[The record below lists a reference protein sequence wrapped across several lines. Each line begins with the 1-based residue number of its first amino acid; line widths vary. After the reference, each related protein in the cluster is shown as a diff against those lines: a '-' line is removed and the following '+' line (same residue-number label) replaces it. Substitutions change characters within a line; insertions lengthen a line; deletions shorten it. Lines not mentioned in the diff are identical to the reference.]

1 MNYEDFLFKV
11 PVESSDYRENSDF
24 VIQQIE
30 SIIKEAIDSQ
40 RNKIFINTN
49 LRLGLPMENIN
60 KIAGPF
66 VEAWAFEVFYEE
78 FQKQQSEYDLVN
90 VETMT
95 RLNMADVVL
104 QFKKRSTAVVAN
116 VDVKAT
122 SKDIEKSGKAPNIT
136 SYSRIRTAYVKD
148 PDFMFVILSLKHKV
162 YSDRNIATG
171 LMDGVMEVVDFNA
184 YDLKYISALDI
195 SYNPALGTGQIQI
208 KDRILD
214 LREKIEKQKNTLQK
228 EIELKNKRMQE
239 ILNFKS
245 STNEILAINGFLAF
259 VMTIDAVIK
268 GYTINQ
274 FRESLKA
281 EKILDEK
288 GDLIENLY
296 KQVNER
302 VEIIAKA
309 EKHDLQDFLKEN
321 DIYSIFE
328 DGKLEK
334 FLEKNESSLNSKE
347 KSKIKINSMET
358 SHEQ

>member
-30 SIIKEAIDSQ
+30 SIIEEAINSQ

-208 KDRILD
+208 KDIHYVTRQDRTVWEFCQLLD
-214 LREKIEKQKNTLQK
+214 SKYLRSRDKTIATWEREARKN
-228 EIELKNKRMQE
+228 
-239 ILNFKS
+239 
-245 STNEILAINGFLAF
+245 GW
-259 VMTIDAVIK
+259 IK
-268 GYTINQ
+268 
-274 FRESLKA
+274 
-281 EKILDEK
+281 D
-288 GDLIENLY
+288 D
-296 KQVNER
+296 
-302 VEIIAKA
+302 
-309 EKHDLQDFLKEN
+309 
-321 DIYSIFE
+321 
-328 DGKLEK
+328 
-334 FLEKNESSLNSKE
+334 
-347 KSKIKINSMET
+347 
-358 SHEQ
+358 

>member
-30 SIIKEAIDSQ
+30 SIIKEAIDNQ

-208 KDRILD
+208 KDIHYVTRQDRTVWEFCQLLD
-214 LREKIEKQKNTLQK
+214 SKYLRSRDKTIATWEREARKN
-228 EIELKNKRMQE
+228 
-239 ILNFKS
+239 
-245 STNEILAINGFLAF
+245 GW
-259 VMTIDAVIK
+259 IK
-268 GYTINQ
+268 
-274 FRESLKA
+274 
-281 EKILDEK
+281 D
-288 GDLIENLY
+288 D
-296 KQVNER
+296 
-302 VEIIAKA
+302 
-309 EKHDLQDFLKEN
+309 
-321 DIYSIFE
+321 
-328 DGKLEK
+328 
-334 FLEKNESSLNSKE
+334 
-347 KSKIKINSMET
+347 
-358 SHEQ
+358 

>member
-30 SIIKEAIDSQ
+30 SIIEEAIDSQ

-208 KDRILD
+208 KDIHYVTRQDRTVWEFCQLLD
-214 LREKIEKQKNTLQK
+214 SKYLRSRDKTIATWEREARKN
-228 EIELKNKRMQE
+228 
-239 ILNFKS
+239 
-245 STNEILAINGFLAF
+245 GW
-259 VMTIDAVIK
+259 IK
-268 GYTINQ
+268 
-274 FRESLKA
+274 
-281 EKILDEK
+281 D
-288 GDLIENLY
+288 D
-296 KQVNER
+296 
-302 VEIIAKA
+302 
-309 EKHDLQDFLKEN
+309 
-321 DIYSIFE
+321 
-328 DGKLEK
+328 
-334 FLEKNESSLNSKE
+334 
-347 KSKIKINSMET
+347 
-358 SHEQ
+358 

>member
-1 MNYEDFLFKV
+1 MNYEDFLLKV

-30 SIIKEAIDSQ
+30 SIIKEAIDSH

-208 KDRILD
+208 KDIHYVTRQDRTVWEFCQLLD
-214 LREKIEKQKNTLQK
+214 SKYLRSRDKTIATWEREARKN
-228 EIELKNKRMQE
+228 
-239 ILNFKS
+239 
-245 STNEILAINGFLAF
+245 GW
-259 VMTIDAVIK
+259 IK
-268 GYTINQ
+268 
-274 FRESLKA
+274 
-281 EKILDEK
+281 D
-288 GDLIENLY
+288 D
-296 KQVNER
+296 
-302 VEIIAKA
+302 
-309 EKHDLQDFLKEN
+309 
-321 DIYSIFE
+321 
-328 DGKLEK
+328 
-334 FLEKNESSLNSKE
+334 
-347 KSKIKINSMET
+347 
-358 SHEQ
+358 

>member
-30 SIIKEAIDSQ
+30 SIIQDAIDSQ

-78 FQKQQSEYDLVN
+78 FKKQQSEYDLVN

-208 KDRILD
+208 KDIHYVTRQDRTVWEFCQLLD
-214 LREKIEKQKNTLQK
+214 SKYLRSRDKTIATWEREARKN
-228 EIELKNKRMQE
+228 
-239 ILNFKS
+239 
-245 STNEILAINGFLAF
+245 GW
-259 VMTIDAVIK
+259 IK
-268 GYTINQ
+268 
-274 FRESLKA
+274 
-281 EKILDEK
+281 D
-288 GDLIENLY
+288 D
-296 KQVNER
+296 
-302 VEIIAKA
+302 
-309 EKHDLQDFLKEN
+309 
-321 DIYSIFE
+321 
-328 DGKLEK
+328 
-334 FLEKNESSLNSKE
+334 
-347 KSKIKINSMET
+347 
-358 SHEQ
+358 

>member
-30 SIIKEAIDSQ
+30 SIIQDAIDSQ

-208 KDRILD
+208 KDIHYVTRQDRTVWEFCQLLD
-214 LREKIEKQKNTLQK
+214 SKYLRSRDKTIATWEREARKN
-228 EIELKNKRMQE
+228 
-239 ILNFKS
+239 
-245 STNEILAINGFLAF
+245 GW
-259 VMTIDAVIK
+259 IK
-268 GYTINQ
+268 
-274 FRESLKA
+274 
-281 EKILDEK
+281 D
-288 GDLIENLY
+288 D
-296 KQVNER
+296 
-302 VEIIAKA
+302 
-309 EKHDLQDFLKEN
+309 
-321 DIYSIFE
+321 
-328 DGKLEK
+328 
-334 FLEKNESSLNSKE
+334 
-347 KSKIKINSMET
+347 
-358 SHEQ
+358 

>member
-30 SIIKEAIDSQ
+30 SIIKEAIDNQ

-78 FQKQQSEYDLVN
+78 FKKQQSEYDLVN

-116 VDVKAT
+116 VDVKTT

-208 KDRILD
+208 KDIHYVTRQDRTVWEFCQLLD
-214 LREKIEKQKNTLQK
+214 SKYLRSRDKTIATWEREARKN
-228 EIELKNKRMQE
+228 
-239 ILNFKS
+239 
-245 STNEILAINGFLAF
+245 GW
-259 VMTIDAVIK
+259 IK
-268 GYTINQ
+268 
-274 FRESLKA
+274 
-281 EKILDEK
+281 D
-288 GDLIENLY
+288 D
-296 KQVNER
+296 
-302 VEIIAKA
+302 
-309 EKHDLQDFLKEN
+309 
-321 DIYSIFE
+321 
-328 DGKLEK
+328 
-334 FLEKNESSLNSKE
+334 
-347 KSKIKINSMET
+347 
-358 SHEQ
+358 